1 MNAKLLALVHTI
13 IAVLVFGGVTMAS
26 FRAYLA
32 GEGISSSFP
41 SLLLL
46 PWVVSAVGLQFGRK
60 WGWWGSLVVVA
71 GLYCFLGYFALHP
84 VPSGAHSDPSGFLML
99 AWIALAV
106 PLACVLILLM
116 VIWRVTFKRTQ

>member
-1 MNAKLLALVHTI
+1 MNARLLALVHTI
-13 IAVLVFGGVTMAS
+13 IAVLVFGGVTVAS

-32 GEGISSSFP
+32 SEGISSGFP

-46 PWVVSAVGLQFGRK
+46 PWVVSAFGLQFGKK
-60 WGWWGSLVVVA
+60 WGWWGSLLVVA
-71 GLYCFLGYFALHP
+71 GLYCVLGYFALAP
-84 VPSGAHSDPSGFLML
+84 LPSSAHSDPSGFLML

-106 PLACVLILLM
+106 PLACVLMLLV